1 MYNIR
6 KMEKMKRSNKAVS
19 EVVGTLLL
27 LGMSISF
34 FTVIYISVLTLYP
47 TASSPSVNFICS
59 IEDENVTLEHRGGKS
74 LDLDTKLIL
83 NIGGVNYDST
93 VGKNLTNEAKVNGL
107 WDIGERIVYYV
118 GDITNK
124 NVSVSVVDVK
134 SNSVIML
141 VVFQG

>member
-1 MYNIR
+1 MFNLR

-19 EVVGTLLL
+19 EIVGTLLL

-83 NIGGVNYDST
+83 SIDGVNDKFKAGDYL
-93 VGKNLTNEAKVNGL
+93 NNEAKANGL
-107 WDIGERIVYYV
+107 WDIGERIVYFV

-141 VVFQG
+141 IVFQG